1 MSILQDVIRIF
12 PVQYDEI
19 DCCVVLADRE
29 GRIIVVNPAFCRT
42 VGYSA
47 AELPGRL
54 LSEVLHGP
62 LSSVEERQRVQDAMA
77 EGRPFTIENVNYW
90 KDRTTF
96 WVHVDATPIRDPQ
109 TGEVEGF
116 LGISRNIERRNIAEE
131 KLLEAEKEKARLQK
145 ILFEIIEITPTSIA
159 VYDQNMRLV
168 FFNSAWR
175 TARPLAAPFLRKG
188 MTFEDVLRVSI
199 KAGQYAPDLPAD
211 ASPEQVEAFLK
222 TSIEHF
228 NSHNMSRVIK
238 LGENKSWEAH
248 CLKTEAGYTI
258 ISSNDI
264 SEQMVQIDVLQQI
277 IDTVPSGIAV
287 YDKNKKLMMV
297 NKTWR
302 EQRPILSPHVHHGM
316 TLAEIL
322 KPNLD
327 SASGNR
333 VSDQYDSART
343 SGVCTTGETAGVG
356 RGGQVVWFVSSRMCG
371 GRATPAA

>member
-47 AELPGRL
+47 AELTGRR

-62 LSSVEERQRVQDAMA
+62 LSSVEERQHARDAMA
-77 EGRPFTIENVNYW
+77 EGRRFTIENVNYR
-90 KDRTTF
+90 KDGTTF

-116 LGISRNIERRNIAEE
+116 LGISRNIERRKIVEE
-131 KLLEAEKEKARLQK
+131 KLRNAEKEQNFIQK
-145 ILFEIIEITPTSIA
+145 LLVDILEIISTSVT
-159 VYDQNMRLV
+159 VYDQGRRLI
-168 FFNSAWR
+168 FYNSAWL
-175 TARPLAAPFLRKG
+175 TARPLAAPFLRRG

-222 TSIEHF
+222 ASIEHF

-238 LGENKSWEAH
+238 LGENNSWEAH
-248 CLKTEAGYTI
+248 CFKTEAGYTI
-258 ISSNDI
+258 ISSNNI
-264 SEQMVQIDVLQQI
+264 SQQMLQIDVLQQI

-287 YDKNKKLMMV
+287 YDKNKKLIMV

-302 EQRPILSPHVHHGM
+302 EQRPILSPHVHNGM
-316 TLAEIL
+316 TLA
-322 KPNLD
+322 
-327 SASGNR
+327 
-333 VSDQYDSART
+333 
-343 SGVCTTGETAGVG
+343 
-356 RGGQVVWFVSSRMCG
+356 
-371 GRATPAA
+371 